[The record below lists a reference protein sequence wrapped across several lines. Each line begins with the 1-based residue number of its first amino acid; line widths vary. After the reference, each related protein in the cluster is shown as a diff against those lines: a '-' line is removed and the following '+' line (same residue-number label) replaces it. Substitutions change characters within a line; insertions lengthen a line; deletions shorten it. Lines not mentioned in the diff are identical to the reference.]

1 MGLLLKAIF
10 FEPLWDVEAGA
21 GAVGKFIVAVD
32 GGDGVL
38 FHEVADELKEG
49 KTLGFCAGV
58 GGVAVGIE
66 AADVGDADTLGVV
79 SGAVGTDLLD
89 GTA

>member
-1 MGLLLKAIF
+1 ML
-10 FEPLWDVEAGA
+10 DVEAGT
-21 GAVGKFIVAVD
+21 GTVGELVVSVD

-38 FHEVADELKEG
+38 FHQVTDELEEG
-49 KTLGFCAGV
+49 EALGFGAGI

-66 AADVGDADTLGVV
+66 TADIADADALGVV
-79 SGAVGTDLLD
+79 AGAMGTDLFD